1 MRQLSSSRN
10 RPQGSRS
17 AMNVNC
23 SRSLIDCHSPR
34 GASLPR
40 SPRSLHTKS
49 ATPCMRTSSPKS
61 TTPSPNQWILP
72 MGGGPKQVPRA
83 RKPQRWAQR
92 SSRVRIIPN
101 GRHGRSPT
109 DSRMRM
115 RTNMWVQWIMRRT
128 NPTRV
133 PILCSM
139 QLGRQRKMTC
149 PPLPMS
155 NRCAGASV
163 QPPPLECSPS
173 TVQTLFHSPSPAHL
187 ALPTLLQTSLHRSGH
202 PGNLQ
207 HIAVSGY
214 EEPCHFF

>member
-1 MRQLSSSRN
+1 MVHSLVYRHSVW
-10 RPQGSRS
+10 PQCEAPVRHVDEMLNTGRLARALIPPPPSCPRGIPTDF
-17 AMNVNC
+17 C
-23 SRSLIDCHSPR
+23 IIRSLIDCHSPR

-139 QLGRQRKMTC
+139 QLGMHRVKCVVRTPVQIDM
-149 PPLPMS
+149 PP
-155 NRCAGASV
+155 
-163 QPPPLECSPS
+163 SPS
-173 TVQTLFHSPSPAHL
+173 KVQNKS
-187 ALPTLLQTSLHRSGH
+187 
-202 PGNLQ
+202 
-207 HIAVSGY
+207 VS
-214 EEPCHFF
+214 